1 VNHAHGASILK
12 YHSGNIAGNDYASNN
27 LLALAHDLDVVRALR
42 LPIVALRLV
51 VDPLLDRTVPLPER
65 VVAITLDD
73 GLDFDFIDYPS
84 GTSRRRSR
92 RATIGK
98 PRAGEPRA
106 GAPLSKLT

>member
-1 VNHAHGASILK
+1 VNHAHACLDPDVPFGQHRRQRHAS
-12 YHSGNIAGNDYASNN
+12 DN

-42 LPIVALRLV
+42 LPVVALRLV
-51 VDPLLDRTVPLPER
+51 VDALLDRTVPLPER
-65 VVAITLDD
+65 VVAVTLDD